1 MFSDRAEAGKKLA
14 QALKGYQGQ
23 DVVVYALPRGGVV
36 LGIEVAKALNAPLDL
51 VLPRKIGHPF
61 HPEYAICA
69 VTESGQLVCNE
80 TEKSSIDQAWL
91 KLEVIKEQAEAKRR
105 RNVYLKNKSLVS
117 VRGKIAIIVDDGV
130 ATGLTLRAGIKD
142 VKSKKPSQVVLAVPV
157 CPKDIAQIL
166 RQESDKLVALNIPD
180 FYLGAVGSYY
190 HHFDQVK
197 DEEVINTLNSY

>member
-157 CPKDIAQIL
+157 CPKDTAQIL
-166 RQESDKLVALNIPD
+166 RQESDKLIVLNIPD

-190 HHFDQVK
+190 HNFDQVK
-197 DEEVINTLNSY
+197 DEEVISILNSY

>member
-1 MFSDRAEAGKKLA
+1 
-14 QALKGYQGQ
+14 
-23 DVVVYALPRGGVV
+23 VV

-51 VLPRKIGHPF
+51 VIPRKIGHPF
-61 HPEYAICA
+61 HPEYAICT

-80 TEKSSIDQAWL
+80 TEKSNIDQTWL

-142 VKSKKPSQVVLAVPV
+142 VKSKKPSKVVIAVPV
-157 CPKDIAQIL
+157 CPKDTAQIL
-166 RQESDKLVALNIPD
+166 RQESD
-180 FYLGAVGSYY
+180 
-190 HHFDQVK
+190 
-197 DEEVINTLNSY
+197 

>member
-1 MFSDRAEAGKKLA
+1 MFSDRTEAGKKLA

-157 CPKDIAQIL
+157 CPKDTAQIL
-166 RQESDKLVALNIPD
+166 RQESDKLIVLNIPD

-197 DEEVINTLNSY
+197 DEEVISILNSY